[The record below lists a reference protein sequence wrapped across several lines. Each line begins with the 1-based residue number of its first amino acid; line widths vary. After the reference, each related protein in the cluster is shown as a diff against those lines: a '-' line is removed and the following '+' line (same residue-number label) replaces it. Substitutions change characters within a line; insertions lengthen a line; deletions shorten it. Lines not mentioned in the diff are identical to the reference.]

1 MGTNNQNQFDTIED
15 ILNYAITEE
24 KDAYFFYKNSA
35 DKMTDPDLKKFLL
48 GLAKME
54 MEHYNIL
61 KKKLEKCNANSF
73 CHHGILSS
81 FHEDE

>member
-1 MGTNNQNQFDTIED
+1 MRTNNPNQFDTIED
-15 ILNYAITEE
+15 ILNFAITEE

-35 DKMTDPDLKKFLL
+35 NKIVDPDLKKFLL
-48 GLAKME
+48 VLAKME

-61 KKKLEKCNANSF
+61 KKKLEECNANSF

>member
-1 MGTNNQNQFDTIED
+1 MRTNNPNQFDTIEH
-15 ILNYAITEE
+15 ILNFAITEE

-35 DKMTDPDLKKFLL
+35 NKMVDPDLKKFLL
-48 GLAKME
+48 VLAKME

-61 KKKLEKCNANSF
+61 KKKLEECNANSF

>member
-1 MGTNNQNQFDTIED
+1 MRTKKQNQFETIED
-15 ILNYAITEE
+15 ILNYDITEE

-35 DKMTDPDLKKFLL
+35 NKMADPDLKKFLL
-48 GLAKME
+48 ALAKME

-61 KKKLEKCNANSF
+61 KKKLEECNANSF

-81 FHEDE
+81 FHEEE